1 MNGGFPAATFN
12 FSPAGSACYAPPM
25 SHQTFT
31 HTHRVTYAEC
41 TIGNH
46 VYYAR
51 YLDLLEAA
59 RGEFFRAL
67 GTTFQQWHDGGTVFP
82 VIEARLR
89 YKGAAR
95 YDDVLRIELWL
106 TELERVRMNFAGRIL
121 NEQGPLLVE
130 ANTLH
135 ACASPD
141 DKLKR
146 LPEELVAKLQPYLA
160 R

>member
-1 MNGGFPAATFN
+1 
-12 FSPAGSACYAPPM
+12 M

-31 HTHRVTYAEC
+31 HPHRVTYAEC

-51 YLDLLEAA
+51 YLDLLEEA

-67 GTTFQQWHDGGTVFP
+67 GTTFQQWHDAGTIFP

-95 YDDVLRIELWL
+95 YDDVLRIEVWVTQLD
-106 TELERVRMNFAGRIL
+106 RVRLEFAHRISH
-121 NEQGPLLVE
+121 ESGKLLIE
-130 ANTLH
+130 AQTLH
-135 ACASPD
+135 ACTSVA
-141 DKLKR
+141 DKLQR
-146 LPEELVAKLQPYLA
+146 LPEELTAKLKPYLA
-160 R
+160 VPAA

>member
-1 MNGGFPAATFN
+1 
-12 FSPAGSACYAPPM
+12 M
-25 SHQTFT
+25 SHQTFI

-46 VYYAR
+46 IYYSR

-67 GTTFQQWHDGGTVFP
+67 GSPFQQLHDSGVVFP

-95 YDDVLRIELWL
+95 YDDVLRIEVWL
-106 TELERVRMNFAGRIL
+106 TELERVRLNFAYRVL
-121 NEQGPLLVE
+121 NEAGKLLIE
-130 ANTLH
+130 ANTKH

-141 DKLKR
+141 DKLR
-146 LPEELVAKLQPYLA
+146 RIPEELVVKLTPYVASPTLPAKD
-160 R
+160 

>member
-1 MNGGFPAATFN
+1 
-12 FSPAGSACYAPPM
+12 M
-25 SHQTFT
+25 SHQTFI

-51 YLDLLEAA
+51 YLDLLEEA

-67 GTTFQQWHDGGTVFP
+67 GMPFQQLHESGTIFP
-82 VIEARLR
+82 VIEARVR

-95 YDDVLRIELWL
+95 YDEVLRTEMWL
-106 TELERVRMNFAGRIL
+106 TGLERVRLNFAGRIF
-121 NEQGPLLVE
+121 NDQQKLLVE

-135 ACASPD
+135 ACTSTD
-141 DKLKR
+141 DKPKR
-146 LPEELVAKLQPYLA
+146 LPEELVAKLKPYVALA
-160 R
+160 ASA

>member
-1 MNGGFPAATFN
+1 
-12 FSPAGSACYAPPM
+12 M
-25 SHQTFT
+25 SHQIFT
-31 HTHRVTYAEC
+31 HTHRVTYAAC

-51 YLDLLEAA
+51 YLDLLETA

-67 GTTFQQWHDGGTVFP
+67 GMTFQQLHDSGTVFP

-95 YDDVLRIELWL
+95 YDDVLRIEVWL
-106 TELERVRMNFAGRIL
+106 SELERVRMNFACRIL
-121 NEQGPLLVE
+121 NEAGKLLVE

-141 DKLKR
+141 EKLKR
-146 LPEELVAKLQPYLA
+146 LPEELVEKLRPYLA
-160 R
+160 ERESP

>member
-1 MNGGFPAATFN
+1 VKTEGTLAHIPR
-12 FSPAGSACYAPPM
+12 M
-25 SHQTFT
+25 SHQTFAW
-31 HTHRVTYAEC
+31 THRVPYAEC

-51 YLDLLEAA
+51 YLDILEAA

-67 GTTFQQWHDGGTVFP
+67 GTTLQQWQDTDTLFP

-95 YDDVLRIELWL
+95 YDDVLRIEIWMA
-106 TELERVRMNFAGRIL
+106 ELERVRFTFGHRIL
-121 NEQGPLLVE
+121 NESGKVLIE
-130 ANTLH
+130 AQTQH
-135 ACASPD
+135 ACTSVD

-146 LPEELVAKLQPYLA
+146 LPADLVAKLQPYVALE
-160 R
+160 RQTG